1 VGRNERFDDANRA
14 VQEHIAWTREALRDG
29 RDRLRKM
36 QAEIDDTNRHIASMS
51 EWIEENERT
60 LQEER
65 DRRSSSS

>member
-1 VGRNERFDDANRA
+1 MGQDERFDDANRA
-14 VQEHIAWTREALRDG
+14 VQEHIARTRETLRNG
-29 RDRLRKM
+29 RERLREM

>member
-14 VQEHIAWTREALRDG
+14 VQEHIARTREALRDG

-51 EWIEENERT
+51 EWIEENERL

-65 DRRSSSS
+65 ARRSSAS